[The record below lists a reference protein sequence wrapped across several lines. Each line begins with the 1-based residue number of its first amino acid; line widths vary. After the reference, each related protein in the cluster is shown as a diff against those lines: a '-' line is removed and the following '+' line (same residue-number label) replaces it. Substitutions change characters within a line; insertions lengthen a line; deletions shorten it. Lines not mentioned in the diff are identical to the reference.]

1 MPHPTYLLALASGLA
16 EGAVCP
22 GGNAPA
28 SDPVWRLWLRGE
40 GPGPSIAAF
49 VASAEWKPAPAV
61 IVVATDAVGFRRIAF
76 PFKDA
81 RRIRQSLRFSLEA
94 ELLEPVDAYAVDHEV
109 IPGEEGAV
117 ALVSL
122 LKQEMLQSILASGTQ
137 CGLQT
142 YRVLSS
148 AHALLAASPPASSD
162 HVQAYV
168 GAEEAFVTLLR
179 DGLVDQI
186 VVLPSALGSIL
197 SELAEQGLTR
207 PQDVTRLLAGE
218 TGDSR
223 AELGP
228 LRARLQ
234 SEIRDVA
241 GRIARFLGVHVLP
254 PDTTASVH
262 GLYAPWIELDAAKGV
277 ARFSEAAR
285 PAGARVRV
293 ALGILEELG
302 AAPEGVLSGKGPG
315 FFRSASTWPAI
326 LAEVKRP
333 LIALGVLVLVA
344 LAVAAGTYA
353 VRTVSLLRQL
363 ERTRQEL
370 RALVAKR
377 VGADVPESARVSVL
391 REQLASLRE
400 QARAAARSSAVP
412 YAILGTFTDVST
424 QAAAVPGVT
433 VETVQVAAA
442 QVTVAGQS
450 PSYQSAEAL
459 RDKMGAIARF
469 KGRTAKLT
477 YQRAG
482 PTIAYRITVQ

>member
-49 VASAEWKPAPAV
+49 VASAEWGQAPAV
-61 IVVATDAVGFRRIAF
+61 IVVSTEAVGFRRIAF

-81 RRIRQSLRFSLEA
+81 RRIRQSLRFALEA
-94 ELLEPVDAYAVDHEV
+94 ELLEPVEAYAVDHET
-109 IPGEEGAV
+109 IPAEEGAV

-122 LKQEMLQSILASGTQ
+122 LKQDLLQGILAGSAQ
-137 CGLQT
+137 CGLRT
-142 YRVLSS
+142 YRVLSA
-148 AHALLAASPPASSD
+148 AHALLAACPPASAD

-168 GAEEAFVTLLR
+168 GAEEAFVTLIR
-179 DGLVDQI
+179 DGHVEQI
-186 VVLPSALGSIL
+186 AVLPSALGSIL
-197 SELAEQGLTR
+197 AELAEQGITR

-218 TGDSR
+218 GDDSR
-223 AELGP
+223 VDRSL
-228 LRARLQ
+228 LRSRLQ
-234 SEIRDVA
+234 AEIRDVVE
-241 GRIARFLGVHVLP
+241 RIARFVGVHILP

-262 GLYAPWIELDAAKGV
+262 GLYAPWIELDAAKGT
-277 ARFSEAAR
+277 ARLLEAPR

-302 AAPEGVLSGKGPG
+302 SAPERVLSSKGPG
-315 FFRSASTWPAI
+315 FFRAAATWPAI
-326 LAEVKRP
+326 VAEVRRP
-333 LIALGVLVLVA
+333 LIALGVLLLLA
-344 LAVAAGTYA
+344 LTAAAGTYG

-363 ERTRQEL
+363 DRSQQEL
-370 RALVAKR
+370 QRLVAKR
-377 VGADVPESARVSVL
+377 VGANVPESARVSVL

-400 QARAAARSSAVP
+400 QSRAAARAAAVP
-412 YAILGTFTDVST
+412 YAVLGTFSDVST
-424 QAAAVPGVT
+424 QAATVPGIT
-433 VETVQVAAA
+433 VDSVQITAA
-442 QVTVAGQS
+442 QVTVAGQT

-459 RDKMGAIARF
+459 RDKVGAIARF

-482 PTIAYRITVQ
+482 QTIAYRITVQ